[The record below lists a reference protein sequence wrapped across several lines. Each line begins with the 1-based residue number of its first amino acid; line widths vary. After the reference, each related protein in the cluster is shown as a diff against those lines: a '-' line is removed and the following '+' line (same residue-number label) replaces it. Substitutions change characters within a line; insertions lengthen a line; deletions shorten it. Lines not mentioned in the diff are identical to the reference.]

1 MIKSCVIFGGIALL
15 SACISTQ
22 SINLLQPTYF
32 PEPAYNFAENPINES
47 KVNLGRIL
55 FYDPIL
61 SADSTISCASCHSS
75 YNAFSHTDHKLS
87 HGIRGEIGTRNAPA
101 LFNLA
106 WKKSFMWDGA
116 IHQLDVQ
123 ALAPINNVIEMDM
136 STADLVSRLQKSVFY
151 GKLFFQAFN
160 DSVITGQHLLQALG
174 AFQVTL
180 ISDHSKYDSVQLG
193 TAQFTEQEAA
203 GYQLFKQYCNSCH
216 TEPLFTNEGFANN
229 GLAPDP
235 QLHDAGR
242 YRITGNPSD
251 SLKFAIPSLRNLSYT
266 YPYMHDGRF
275 AQLRQ
280 VLDHYTSEKY
290 FSATLDPSLNH
301 AFPLSSND
309 KVDMIAFLL
318 TLDDKQFVFNKAYQ
332 FPPELLP
339 NSKTR

>member
-1 MIKSCVIFGGIALL
+1 MLL
-15 SACISTQ
+15 SACVAMQTNTFRQAS
-22 SINLLQPTYF
+22 YF
-32 PEPAYNFAENPINES
+32 PPASYNFDENPLTDA
-47 KVNLGRIL
+47 KVALGRIL
-55 FYDPIL
+55 FYDPLL

-87 HGIRGEIGTRNAPA
+87 HGIHGEIGTRNAPA

-106 WKKSFMWDGA
+106 WKNTFMWDGA
-116 IHQLDVQ
+116 IHHLDVQ
-123 ALAPINNVIEMDM
+123 ALAPINNPIEMNM
-136 STADLVSRLQKSVFY
+136 PTAALVDRLQQRVFY
-151 GKLFFQAFN
+151 RALFFDAFG
-160 DSVITGQHLLQALG
+160 DSTITGQHMLQALG

-216 TEPLFTNEGFANN
+216 TEPLFTNGGFANN
-229 GLAPDP
+229 GLTPDP
-235 QLHDAGR
+235 VLHDTGR
-242 YRITGNPSD
+242 YRITGKAED
-251 SLKFAIPSLRNLSYT
+251 SLLFAIPSLRNLSYT

-275 AQLRQ
+275 ARLAQ
-280 VLDHYTSEKY
+280 VLDHYASEKNI
-290 FSATLDPSLNH
+290 SPTLAPQLNH

-309 KVDMIAFLL
+309 KVDLIAFLL